1 MNEMTET
8 MAIQIFCTRAKPPL
22 VGLINPQPFFVF
34 ELVFIQCVK
43 HGKAVPVCISA
54 ITEIHITLV
63 TFESGEYIPSL
74 PCFYISHAT
83 ILTPF
88 PGS

>member
-1 MNEMTET
+1 
-8 MAIQIFCTRAKPPL
+8 
-22 VGLINPQPFFVF
+22 
-34 ELVFIQCVK
+34 VK

-54 ITEIHITLV
+54 ITEIHITLA

-74 PCFYISHAT
+74 PCFYTSHAT